1 MKTSAYVR
9 FHGSSVAAAL
19 FLAALG
25 AGGCATNVRL
35 STLEPAPVNLGP
47 TNRLAILQGEGRRSA
62 REAVFQDLIEGAR
75 TQGYFQ
81 AADRSEEGIRVKI
94 AGRKVTVE
102 GDNKGPQE
110 NEAYLRVDVLGWD
123 ARRDTKE
130 KETTD
135 KDGKKK
141 TVTAVT
147 TTGKAILAVTLFD
160 KQGRA
165 LLAEKEYE
173 GKFETEDKEMSEE
186 AVIKSA
192 GQKAVAKLL
201 ADITPT
207 QVQRLV
213 RMDDSDDGQKI
224 FLKTAERGNIAQ
236 ARTDIEKY
244 ASANPNNS
252 AAAYNLAVL
261 TEANG
266 DYTGALALYDKALK
280 LGTKDFYSS
289 ARADCAKRKADAE
302 ALLKGN

>member
-9 FHGSSVAAAL
+9 VLGSNLAAAL
-19 FLAALG
+19 CLAALG
-25 AGGCATNVRL
+25 AGGCATSVRL
-35 STLEPAPVNLGP
+35 TTLEPASVNLGP

-62 REAVFQDLIEGAR
+62 REAVFQDLIASAR

-81 AADRSEEGIRVKI
+81 ASDRSEEGIRVKV
-94 AGRKVTVE
+94 AGRKVSVE
-102 GDNKGPQE
+102 GDSKGPQE

-123 ARRDTKE
+123 ARRDSKE

-141 TVTAVT
+141 TVSTVT
-147 TTGKAILAVTLFD
+147 TTGKALLAVTLFD
-160 KQGRA
+160 REGRA

-173 GKFETEDKEMSEE
+173 GKFETEDKDMSEE

-192 GQKAVAKLL
+192 GQKAVAQLL
-201 ADITPT
+201 ADITPK
-207 QVQRLV
+207 QVQRSV
-213 RMDDSDDGQKI
+213 RLDDSDDAQKN
-224 FLKTAERGNIAQ
+224 FLKTAEGGNIAQ

-244 ASANPNNS
+244 FGSNPNNS

-261 TEANG
+261 TEAKG
-266 DYTGALALYDKALK
+266 DYEGALALYDKALK
-280 LGTKDFYSS
+280 LGTKDFYGS

>member
-1 MKTSAYVR
+1 MKTSPPVR
-9 FHGSSVAAAL
+9 FHGSNVAAAL

-25 AGGCATNVRL
+25 AGGCATTVRL

-62 REAVFQDLIEGAR
+62 REAVFQDLIETAR

-147 TTGKAILAVTLFD
+147 TTGKALLAVTLFD

-207 QVQRLV
+207 TVQRAV
-213 RMDDSDDGQKI
+213 RMDDSDDGQKL
-224 FLKTAERGNIAQ
+224 FLKTAEGGSIAQ
-236 ARTDIEKY
+236 AKADIEKY

-266 DYTGALALYDKALK
+266 DYAGALTLYDKAIK
-280 LGTKDFYSS
+280 LGSKDFYAG